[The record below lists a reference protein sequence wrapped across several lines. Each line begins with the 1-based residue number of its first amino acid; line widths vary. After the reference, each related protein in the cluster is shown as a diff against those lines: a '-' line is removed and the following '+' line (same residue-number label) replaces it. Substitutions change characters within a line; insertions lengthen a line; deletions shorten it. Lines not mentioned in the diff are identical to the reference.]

1 MITNLINIQD
11 LLVDF
16 ERTFNFH
23 SKECSSI
30 DCTYKTKNRI
40 SKTKSKRHESNRI
53 IENKIEKKKK
63 IESKRIESKQL
74 SKNKINFEH

>member
-63 IESKRIESKQL
+63 KNRIETNRIETIVKKQ
-74 SKNKINFEH
+74 NQF